1 MNPALHPTLGGRLPT
16 TIAPYSG
23 QLALSG
29 SVVTIGSFD
38 GVHKGHQAL
47 VNHVA
52 SRARTI
58 GVASVVYTF
67 STPPKAALGLAQ
79 QLTTL
84 DEKLRRLSHFG
95 VDFVLVADFTSEYAS
110 RTEGHFIDE
119 LGKLNPREIWVGGD
133 FRFGKGRTG
142 DIHTLGRYFDVH
154 VLSEVVCAKGD
165 RISSTRLRDLVL
177 QGRYAEAA
185 ELHGWDDNPL
195 RIDST
200 NASHNIDG

>member
-1 MNPALHPTLGGRLPT
+1 MIPALYPTLDGRLPT
-16 TIAPYSG
+16 TIAPYRG

-47 VNHVA
+47 VTHVA
-52 SRARTI
+52 SRAHSI
-58 GVASVVYTF
+58 GVTSVVYTF
-67 STPPKAALGLAQ
+67 STPPKAAFGLTQ

-95 VDFVLVADFTSEYAS
+95 VDFILIADFTSEYAS
-110 RTEGHFIDE
+110 RTDRHLIDE
-119 LGKLNPREIWVGGD
+119 LGQLNPREIWVGGD

-154 VLSEVVCAKGD
+154 VLAEVVCSKGD
-165 RISSTRLRDLVL
+165 RISSTRLRNLL
-177 QGRYAEAA
+177 MQGRYVEAA
-185 ELHGWDDNPL
+185 ELDGWDDNLL

>member
-1 MNPALHPTLGGRLPT
+1 MIAALHPTLGGRLPT
-16 TIAPYSG
+16 TIAPYCG
-23 QLALSG
+23 QLALSA

-47 VNHVA
+47 VAHVG
-52 SRARTI
+52 SRAHSI
-58 GVASVVYTF
+58 GVASIVYTF

-95 VDFVLVADFTSEYAS
+95 VDFILVADFTSEYAG
-110 RTEGHFIDE
+110 RTERHFIDE

-142 DIHTLGRYFDVH
+142 DIHMLGRYFDVH
-154 VLSEVVCAKGD
+154 VLGEVVCAKGD
-165 RISSTRLRDLVL
+165 RISSTRLRSLL
-177 QGRYAEAA
+177 MQGRYVEAA
-185 ELHGWDDNPL
+185 ELHGWHDNPL
-195 RIDST
+195 RIDRT

>member
-1 MNPALHPTLGGRLPT
+1 MIPTLHPTLGGRLPT
-16 TIAPYSG
+16 TIAPYCG

-47 VNHVA
+47 VTHVA
-52 SRARTI
+52 SRAHSM

-95 VDFVLVADFTSEYAS
+95 VDFIVIADFTSEYAS
-110 RTEGHFIDE
+110 RTERHFIDE
-119 LGKLNPREIWVGGD
+119 LGKLNPGEIWVGGD

-142 DIHTLGRYFDVH
+142 DIRTLERYFNVQ
-154 VLSEVVCAKGD
+154 VLGEVVCAKGD
-165 RISSTRLRDLVL
+165 RISSTRLRNLL
-177 QGRYAEAA
+177 MQGRYVEAA
-185 ELHGWDDNPL
+185 ELHGWDDNLL

-200 NASHNIDG
+200 HNIDG